1 MKAHRPEL
9 WGRNK
14 AATWKHTELWGRN
27 SYTLAQGRGV
37 STTTQIF
44 HKLLKEKTTN
54 WEGEWGGNRGSL
66 TTTSLLNQRVIS
78 YDWQYIWPVETFC
91 GCSRKCFFL
100 KYVFQMGG
108 GGLRGE
114 SSCSHKR
121 PVIFYSS
128 DRFRVGSFLD
138 GLVSLL
144 LHWGSCPVT
153 GGVFWFHIPNVMS
166 HR

>member
-14 AATWKHTELWGRN
+14 AATGKHTELWGRN

-44 HKLLKEKTTN
+44 HKLLKAKTTN

-66 TTTSLLNQRVIS
+66 TTTSLLNQRVIPMFGNTPGLLKHS
-78 YDWQYIWPVETFC
+78 VVVPENV
-91 GCSRKCFFL
+91 FL

-108 GGLRGE
+108 VGL
-114 SSCSHKR
+114 
-121 PVIFYSS
+121 
-128 DRFRVGSFLD
+128 
-138 GLVSLL
+138 
-144 LHWGSCPVT
+144 
-153 GGVFWFHIPNVMS
+153 
-166 HR
+166 